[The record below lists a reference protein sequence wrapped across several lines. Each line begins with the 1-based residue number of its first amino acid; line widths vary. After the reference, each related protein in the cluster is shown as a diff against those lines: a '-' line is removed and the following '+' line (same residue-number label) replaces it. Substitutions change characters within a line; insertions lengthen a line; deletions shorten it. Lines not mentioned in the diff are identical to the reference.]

1 MNLAILREP
10 LVRIPTPEQ
19 VYLEYPLAG
28 FGRRALAAMIDHAII
43 GAGEFILMFVFFF
56 LAFAMGAYSA
66 SYETGPMEGWFIA
79 FFVVMFAVIVLAP
92 LFYFIVF
99 EYYWKGQTPGKK
111 VANIQVMRVSG
122 LALDRTSAVLRNLF
136 RMVDWLPSSY
146 FIGIWSMML
155 TGQQRRLGDMVAGTI
170 VVALPRKHGRREI
183 DAGTQSLSVAGT
195 GSALFSGSRDEELL
209 WLVNAY
215 LRRRQ
220 HIEPQARA
228 RIVRALAEKAGLDS
242 QAEFA
247 ALEQQLYRRVTN
259 Q

>member
-28 FGRRALAAMIDHAII
+28 FGRRALAALIDHAII
-43 GAGEFILMFVFFF
+43 GAAEFILAFIFMF
-56 LAFAMGAYSA
+56 LGIAAGAFSA
-66 SYETGPMEGWFIA
+66 SYESSALEGWFIA
-79 FFVVMFAVIVLAP
+79 LFVVLLAIVILSP

-136 RMVDWLPSSY
+136 RIVDWLPSSY

-170 VVALPRKHGRREI
+170 TVALPRKHGRREV
-183 DAGTQSLSVAGT
+183 DAGTRSLGVPGT
-195 GSALFSGSRDEELL
+195 GQALFSGSRDEELL
-209 WLVNAY
+209 WLINSY

-220 HIEPQARA
+220 HIESKARA
-228 RIVRALAEKAGLDS
+228 RIIRGLAEKAGLDPNV
-242 QAEFA
+242 EFSV
-247 ALEQQLYRRVTN
+247 LEQLLYQRVTS

>member
-10 LVRIPTPEQ
+10 VIRIPTPEQ

-28 FGRRALAAMIDHAII
+28 FGRRALAALIDHAII
-43 GAGEFILMFVFFF
+43 GACEFILVFIFMF
-56 LAFAMGAYSA
+56 LGIALGAFSA
-66 SYETGPMEGWFIA
+66 SYESSALEGWFIA
-79 FFVVMFAVIVLAP
+79 FFIALFAVIILVP

-111 VANIQVMRVSG
+111 VANIQVMRASG
-122 LALDRTSAVLRNLF
+122 LALDRTSAILRNLF
-136 RMVDWLPSSY
+136 RIVDWLPSSY

-170 VVALPRKHGRREI
+170 TVALPRKHGKREV
-183 DAGTQSLSVAGT
+183 DAGTRSLGAAGA
-195 GSALFSGSRDEELL
+195 GQALFSGSRDEELL

-215 LRRRQ
+215 MHRRQ
-220 HIEPQARA
+220 HIEPQARGRIA
-228 RIVRALAEKAGLDS
+228 RGLAERAGLDPN
-242 QAEFA
+242 AEFSV
-247 ALEQQLYRRVTN
+247 LEQQLYRRITN

>member
-28 FGRRALAAMIDHAII
+28 FGRRALAALIDHAII
-43 GAGEFILMFVFFF
+43 GAGEFILSIIFIF
-56 LAFAMGAYSA
+56 LGIALGAFSA
-66 SYETGPMEGWFIA
+66 TYDSNALEGWFTA
-79 FFVVMFAVIVLAP
+79 FFIAMLATMLLAP

-111 VANIQVMRVSG
+111 VANIKVMRVSG

-136 RMVDWLPSSY
+136 RIVDWLPSSY

-170 VVALPRKHGRREI
+170 IIALPRKHSRREVGT
-183 DAGTQSLSVAGT
+183 GTQSLSAIGAGQ
-195 GSALFSGSRDEELL
+195 AMFSGSRDEELL
-209 WLVNAY
+209 WLINSY

-220 HIEPQARA
+220 QIEPQFR
-228 RIVRALAEKAGLDS
+228 VRTVRGLAEKAGLDS
-242 QAEFA
+242 QSGFAE
-247 ALEQQLYRRVTN
+247 LEQQLYERVTN

>member
-1 MNLAILREP
+1 MNLDILREP

-28 FGRRALAAMIDHAII
+28 FGRRALAALVDHAII
-43 GAGEFILMFVFFF
+43 GAGEFMLMFLLMF
-56 LAFAMGAYSA
+56 LAFAIGAFSA
-66 SYETGPMEGWFIA
+66 SYEAGMVEGWFTA
-79 FFVVMFAVIVLAP
+79 FIVALFAVIVLAP

-136 RMVDWLPSSY
+136 RIVDWLPSSY

-155 TGQQRRLGDMVAGTI
+155 TGQQRRLGDLAAGTI
-170 VVALPRKHGRREI
+170 IIALPRKHGKREI
-183 DAGTQSLSVAGT
+183 GAGTQSLGAAGI
-195 GSALFSGSRDEELL
+195 GPALFNRSRDEELT

-220 HIEPQARA
+220 RIEPQARE
-228 RIVRALAEKAGLDS
+228 RIVRGLAEKAGLDS

-247 ALEQQLYRRVTN
+247 VLEQQLYQRITN
-259 Q
+259 R

>member
-28 FGRRALAAMIDHAII
+28 FGRRALAALIDHAII
-43 GAGEFILMFVFFF
+43 GAGEFILMTVIMF
-56 LAFAMGAYSA
+56 LIFAFGAYSA
-66 SYETGPMEGWFIA
+66 SYEASAFEGWFMA
-79 FFVVMFAVIVLAP
+79 FFVVMFAVILLVP
-92 LFYFIVF
+92 LFYFMVF

-136 RMVDWLPSSY
+136 RIVDWLPSSY

-155 TGQQRRLGDMVAGTI
+155 TGQQQRLGDLVAGTI
-170 VVALPRKHGRREI
+170 IIALPRKYGRREVG
-183 DAGTQSLSVAGT
+183 AGTQSLSAVGAGQ
-195 GSALFSGSRDEELL
+195 ALFNGSRDEELL
-209 WLVNAY
+209 WLINSY

-220 HIEPQARA
+220 HIEPQARV
-228 RIVRALAEKAGLDS
+228 RIVRGLAEKAKLDS

-247 ALEQQLYRRVTN
+247 VLEQQLYQRVMN

>member
-28 FGRRALAAMIDHAII
+28 FGRRALAALIDHAII
-43 GAGEFILMFVFFF
+43 GASEFILIILFTF
-56 LAFAMGAYSA
+56 LAIALGAFSA
-66 SYETGPMEGWFIA
+66 SYEASGMEGWFMA
-79 FFVVMFAVIVLAP
+79 FIVVLFAVILLVP

-111 VANIQVMRVSG
+111 MANIQVIRVSG

-136 RMVDWLPSSY
+136 RLVDWLPSSY

-170 VVALPRKHGRREI
+170 IVALPRKHAKREV
-183 DAGTQSLSVAGT
+183 DAGTKSLSAAGI

-209 WLVNAY
+209 WLINDY

-220 HIEPQARA
+220 HIESQARM
-228 RIVRALAEKAGLDS
+228 RIVRRLAERAGIDS

-247 ALEQQLYRRVTN
+247 VLEQQLYQRVTK